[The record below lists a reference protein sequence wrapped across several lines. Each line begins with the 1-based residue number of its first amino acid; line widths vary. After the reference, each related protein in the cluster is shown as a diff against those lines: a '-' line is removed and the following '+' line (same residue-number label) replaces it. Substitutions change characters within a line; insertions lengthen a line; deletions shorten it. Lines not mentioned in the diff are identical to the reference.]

1 MEQLIILGNGFDLA
15 CDLKSKYKNFYQ
27 YIFDEEYKNLFEDFM
42 SIISKHQINSIEFG
56 PDAAYLSSLLDSMN
70 VWEIIFYHYENVSL
84 NTWTDVEQTISKHL
98 EGLYYACV
106 FRNEYYGGWNSYSYA
121 HADFSFTTKKNYTY
135 YEPIMKLLY
144 YKTNEDSYS
153 LSDEDFLSEEEQV
166 KSRWIGYK
174 KVLLSDLNEFESKF
188 AKYLRQEAD
197 KMVYRKSVNKLFT
210 KIIKGY
216 EFEGEIGYRPGEDLT
231 TNVLSF
237 NYTEVESFD
246 KDEKIP
252 LNEYRNVHG
261 KLSNETEGTIFGID
275 LHDLKTTK
283 TTEGIDHVKLFL
295 EFTKT
300 FRTLK
305 MANTFGVK
313 KLYSKRTKQI
323 KFYGHGLGEADYS
336 YFLSIFD
343 SVGLYSGETTLI
355 FFYNPQIKDEEEK
368 QFNRVSN
375 LILKYAETLKNE
387 NHGDNLLHKL
397 ILENRIKILP
407 LDFNPD
413 LL

>member
-15 CDLKSKYKNFYQ
+15 CNLKSKYEDFYR
-27 YIFDEEYKNLFEDFM
+27 YIFDKEYKESFIDFKSHINQYQKFSSDL
-42 SIISKHQINSIEFG
+42 SIF
-56 PDAAYLSSLLDSMN
+56 SSLVDSMN
-70 VWEIIFYHYENVSL
+70 VWEIIFYYYENVSL
-84 NTWTDVEQTISKHL
+84 NTWTDVEQTISNHL

-106 FRNEYYGGWNSYSYA
+106 YRDDSYGRWHTYNLA
-121 HADFSFTTKKNYTY
+121 HPDFSETTKRKYMY

-144 YKTNEDSYS
+144 HKTNENSYS
-153 LSDEDFLSEEEQV
+153 LSDEDFLSEEEQI
-166 KSRWIGYK
+166 KSRWMSYK
-174 KVLLSDLNEFESKF
+174 RALLNDLKEFESKF
-188 AKYLRQEAD
+188 AEYLKHEAD
-197 KMVYRKSVNKLFT
+197 AMVYRKSVNKLFT
-210 KIIKGY
+210 KVIKGY
-216 EFEGEIGYRPGEDLT
+216 DAEGSIEYRPEGNLT

-237 NYTEVESFD
+237 NYTEVETFD

-261 KLSNETEGTIFGID
+261 KLSNQTEGTIFGID
-275 LHDLKTTK
+275 LHDLKNTK
-283 TTEGIDHVKLFL
+283 TTDGNEQVKLFL

-343 SVGLYSGETTLI
+343 SVDLYSGDTTLI
-355 FFYNPQIKDEEEK
+355 FFYNPEIEDEEEK

-397 ILENRIKILP
+397 ILENRVKILP
-407 LDFNPD
+407 LEFNPE

>member
-15 CDLKSKYKNFYQ
+15 CNLKSKYENFYR
-27 YIFDEEYKNLFEDFM
+27 YLFDEEYQNFLKNFM
-42 SIISKHQINSIEFG
+42 SHISKYQKFSSDVGYF
-56 PDAAYLSSLLDSMN
+56 SSLVDSMN
-70 VWEIIFYHYENVSL
+70 VWEIIFYHYENVIL

-98 EGLYYACV
+98 VGLYYACV
-106 FRNEYYGGWNSYSYA
+106 YRDDYYGSWKDYNLA
-121 HADFSFTTKKNYTY
+121 NPDFSETTRLYNTY
-135 YEPIMKLLY
+135 YEPITKLLY
-144 YKTNEDSYS
+144 YKINEDSYS
-153 LSDEDFLSEEEQV
+153 LSDEDFLSEEEQI
-166 KSRWIGYK
+166 KSRWMIYK
-174 KVLLSDLNEFESKF
+174 RILLDDLKEFESKF
-188 AKYLRQEAD
+188 AEYLKHESEA
-197 KMVYRKSVNKLFT
+197 MFYRKSVNKLFT
-210 KIIKGY
+210 KVIKGY
-216 EFEGEIGYRPGEDLT
+216 DAEGTNGNRTEGDLI

-237 NYTEVESFD
+237 NYTEVETFD

-275 LHDLKTTK
+275 LHDLKNIK
-283 TTEGIDHVKLFL
+283 TADGNEQVKLFL

-343 SVGLYSGETTLI
+343 SVNLYSGETTLI
-355 FFYNPQIKDEEEK
+355 FFYNPQIEDEEEK

-397 ILENRIKILP
+397 ILENRVKILP
-407 LDFNPD
+407 LDFNPG